1 MTDLIT
7 LAKQYHAYENVDKSD
22 FQQRARILQ
31 SLWREEKGYPIGKQH
46 DRPYG
51 ARLGMPWAKETL
63 SNFMTETAKQAVRN
77 EVLDPIRSKGKLYG
91 KPRIYDNLLSS
102 QPLCFNLFASLQQ
115 DLTLATTTVQSM
127 GFKAC
132 GGPWRVS
139 RLK

>member
-1 MTDLIT
+1 
-7 LAKQYHAYENVDKSD
+7 
-22 FQQRARILQ
+22 
-31 SLWREEKGYPIGKQH
+31 
-46 DRPYG
+46 
-51 ARLGMPWAKETL
+51 MPWAKETL